1 MTSIALF
8 GLRKARLFGLAF
20 LALATIGC
28 ATQSSNLYY
37 WGDYQAALYAHHQ
50 DGVSQN
56 AEMAAAIERL
66 IDRAQASGTSVPPG
80 VHAHLG
86 TLYAEMGNHAKAHE
100 QLLIEQRLFP
110 ESTAFIDYL
119 LTMHKANEQ

>member
-1 MTSIALF
+1 MTSTALF
-8 GLRKARLFGLAF
+8 ALHKARLLGLAF

-37 WGDYQAALYAHHQ
+37 WGDYQPALYAHHQ
-50 DGVSQN
+50 DGITQN
-56 AEMAAAIERL
+56 AELAADIEAL
-66 IDRAQASGTSVPPG
+66 IDRAHATGSSVPPG

-86 TLYAEMGNHAKAHE
+86 MLYAEMGRNAKAHE

-110 ESTAFIDYL
+110 ESAHFINYV